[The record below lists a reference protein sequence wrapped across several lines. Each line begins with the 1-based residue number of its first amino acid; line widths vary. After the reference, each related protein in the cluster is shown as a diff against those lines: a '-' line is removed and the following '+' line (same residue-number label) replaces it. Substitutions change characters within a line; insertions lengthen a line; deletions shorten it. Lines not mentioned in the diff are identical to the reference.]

1 MKRRPPRPQRV
12 CRKSTGPGEVIRP
25 GVYSLT
31 GRLITV
37 KMAVAAAGNLTPLS
51 WPENSILIRRVGHN
65 QEQVIP
71 LNIEAIFKGEASD
84 LFLKPDDLLAVGTD
98 WRTPFLA
105 VLRNAF
111 RLSYGFGFVY
121 DRNFYDVNPGD
132 TTLKADRFT
141 RW

>member
-1 MKRRPPRPQRV
+1 
-12 CRKSTGPGEVIRP
+12 
-25 GVYSLT
+25 VYSLT
-31 GRLITV
+31 GRQITV
-37 KMAVAAAGNLTPLS
+37 KMAVSAAGNLTPLS

-84 LFLKPDDLLAVGTD
+84 VFLKPNDLLAVGAN

-105 VLRNAF
+105 MLRSAF
-111 RLSYGFGFVY
+111 TFSYGFGFTY
-121 DRNFYDVNPGD
+121 DRNFASPTASGTF
-132 TTLKADRFT
+132 TTLGQATGVLDNTRFT